1 MFWWIT
7 KPRLRRQK
15 FPGTASCRIS
25 KKRTPG
31 SRDKDWCPPVVDIR
45 LQEVINVGGSWRNRR
60 DRGEVSVNGGSIA
73 DWTQWTSF
81 TDVFPE
87 K

>member
-1 MFWWIT
+1 MNYQAETAET
-7 KPRLRRQK
+7 KVSWYSEL
-15 FPGTASCRIS
+15 S
-25 KKRTPG
+25 TPG

-73 DWTQWTSF
+73 DWTEWTSF